1 MYPCIEPA
9 YKNLYV
15 KSNMCGEFTL
25 VNRYLAGEL
34 KKHGLWTP
42 KMRELLKYHDGSIA
56 AIEAVPEEIRSRY
69 LEAFEIDP
77 VVLMRFTARRGKW
90 IDQSQSHNIFMKG
103 TSGRQL
109 DRIYKSAWRMGLKTT
124 YYLRSLAASQVEKS
138 TLDAKVYGFT
148 QKRSSS
154 GVAEEAPGTPRIGA
168 DVPFSPSPLPAA
180 AAASASVPSASP
192 PPAAR
197 AVSACSLMEPE
208 CEACQ

>member
-1 MYPCIEPA
+1 
-9 YKNLYV
+9 
-15 KSNMCGEFTL
+15 
-25 VNRYLAGEL
+25 
-34 KKHGLWTP
+34 
-42 KMRELLKYHDGSIA
+42 
-56 AIEAVPEEIRSRY
+56 
-69 LEAFEIDP
+69 
-77 VVLMRFTARRGKW
+77 
-90 IDQSQSHNIFMKG
+90 MKG

-154 GVAEEAPGTPRIGA
+154 GVAEAPGTPLIEAG
-168 DVPFSPSPLPAA
+168 VPFSPSPLPAA